1 MTPSPNCIKNKAGI
15 LIWFLQRFGFARY
28 LLFFPLYIWTLQR
41 WVVVCG
47 LGHGRKAF
55 FCAACLFYYNVF
67 TWLDTPSGLMVVMS
81 QRAPNCTIKGS
92 DKQIEPASFL
102 PLLFGYMQN
111 NCSICVNCFF
121 LLFLFPLEVTARIFA
136 SSKACVGAWRFEAGA
151 NVRFAPWCNNSGE
164 KQCREECGE
173 LNLSRG
179 SAAVASFGESPC
191 DARAGM
197 REGVCEGR

>member
-1 MTPSPNCIKNKAGI
+1 MTPSPNCIKNKVGI
-15 LIWFLQRFGFARY
+15 LIWFLQRLDLPAICCSFLCIYEHCSAGSLCVALVMGGRPFFVQLAY
-28 LLFFPLYIWTLQR
+28 STTMCLLDLILPVAWWLLCLKGLQCTLR
-41 WVVVCG
+41 
-47 LGHGRKAF
+47 
-55 FCAACLFYYNVF
+55 
-67 TWLDTPSGLMVVMS
+67 
-81 QRAPNCTIKGS
+81 GS

-136 SSKACVGAWRFEAGA
+136 STKACVGAWRFEAGA

-164 KQCREECGE
+164 KQCREECSE